1 MPLSQEQQQI
11 ADNICKNPA
20 PITFIQGK
28 AGSGKSYL
36 VKAMLPRLNNVKI
49 LCPTNMAIK
58 VYGGRN
64 ATTMHSFFF
73 KEFDDLD
80 EGYQNPDEYISVRNE
95 AFFYKIENVDML
107 IIDEVSMVRSDT
119 MEMIHKICSV
129 AKGNNAPFGGI
140 KIVLIGDLFQLP
152 PIVEEKETFDYLK
165 NEYGGIYFFDSHVV
179 KNNLSTMDFYE
190 LQQSQRQKNDQQ
202 WVSILDSLRE
212 KPTVANILP
221 ILDQINTRI
230 VPKNAIP
237 DNITT
242 ITPSNAEALRIN
254 KEKLDAISGPEY
266 TQKAHFKI
274 KELHSNN
281 YKEFDYDENIVL
293 DPKVYHSIV
302 VPSNFEPIL
311 TYKKGALVMFT
322 GGVKSV
328 AKNGPSAK
336 NGDFGIIRDKV
347 GDIVLIELLKG
358 SLGNW
363 QRTGDVVQVG
373 KTRNSK
379 YEMIY
384 NSKTHELSRKTPAYQ
399 ITKQYPFKIGYAFTI
414 HKSQGQTFDQVY
426 LDLESNIFAP
436 GQLYVALSRVKS
448 LDGLYLTSPV
458 AFSDIIV
465 DDRII
470 EFLNKQRGITAPAQ
484 PTAVASALANMNML
498 DILHKFYQEA
508 QSRQN
513 DNDANIVICKSL
525 QCAEYLYGSNA
536 FPIAYVEIKKIC
548 STISDIFN
556 VSEPND
562 RIAVR
567 TIATTN
573 FSNADEQSCNSAL
586 ATLYDLYV
594 RICEIPRAIVTDN
607 RHVI

>member
-1 MPLSQEQQQI
+1 MSLSQEQQQI

-58 VYGGRN
+58 IYGGRI

-73 KEFDDLD
+73 NEFDGID
-80 EGYQNPDEYISVRNE
+80 EGYQNPDEYTSVRNE
-95 AFFYKIENVDML
+95 AFFDKIENVDML

-129 AKGNNAPFGGI
+129 ARGNNAPFGGI
-140 KIVLIGDLFQLP
+140 KVVLIGDLFQLP
-152 PIVEEKETFDYLK
+152 PVVEEKETFDYLK

-190 LQQSQRQKNDQQ
+190 LQQSQRQKNDQR
-202 WVSILDSLRE
+202 WASILDSLRE

-221 ILDQINTRI
+221 VLDKINTRI

-254 KEKLDAISGPEY
+254 KEKLEAISGQEY

-274 KELHSNN
+274 KELNSDN
-281 YKEFDYDENIVL
+281 YKEFYYDENIVL

-302 VPSNFEPIL
+302 VPSKFEPVL

-322 GGVKSV
+322 SGVK
-328 AKNGPSAK
+328 PAK
-336 NGDFGIIRDKV
+336 NGDFGIIKDKV
-347 GDIVLIELLKG
+347 GDIVMIELLKG

-363 QRTGDVVQVG
+363 QRTGDVVSVPM
-373 KTRNSK
+373 TRDSK

-384 NSKTHELSRKTPAYQ
+384 NSKIHELYRKTPAYQ

-484 PTAVASALANMNML
+484 PTAVASALANMSML

-562 RIAVR
+562 HIAVR
-567 TIATTN
+567 TIATTK

-594 RICEIPRAIVTDN
+594 RICENPRAIVTDN